1 MPRGKF
7 SWKREDG
14 AVITHCGGTEVK
26 NTHSGDYFFTK
37 GEFCGVCKKSKKAN
51 RQNILICP
59 GCELAKYCS
68 KACQQRDL
76 ESHKKDCDNVA
87 HYLEMLPKIE
97 AKFLKWNWNEHQ
109 DVQAKF
115 GDWRDVVFDVPEG
128 RKDRG
133 LLTPPKRDRPE
144 NLFKTI
150 LGQFCS
156 YSKVFLFTFYKRK
169 ILTRPTRR
177 SPICV
182 FHI

>member
-14 AVITHCGGTEVK
+14 AIITHCGGTEVK

-51 RQNILICP
+51 RQNILTCP
-59 GCELAKYCS
+59 GCKLAKYCS
-68 KACQQRDL
+68 KACQHRDL

-109 DVQAKF
+109 DVQAKY
-115 GDWRDVVFDVPEG
+115 GDWRDVVFACIVASMAIKEINSTMGNDLTTKLQIKMEG
-128 RKDRG
+128 GIIPSPRRE
-133 LLTPPKRDRPE
+133 LFLPKFNKSE
-144 NLFKTI
+144 NM
-150 LGQFCS
+150 
-156 YSKVFLFTFYKRK
+156 
-169 ILTRPTRR
+169 ILTK
-177 SPICV
+177 
-182 FHI
+182 